1 MSFPQCDALQHI
13 LPCLVLE
20 ENMHPMYHRQVYIND
35 ILDITYNILIR
46 NLRAIP
52 TMLNLVD

>member
-1 MSFPQCDALQHI
+1 
-13 LPCLVLE
+13 
-20 ENMHPMYHRQVYIND
+20 MHPMYHRQVYIND

-52 TMLNLVD
+52 TMLNLVDRNNEPQIINN